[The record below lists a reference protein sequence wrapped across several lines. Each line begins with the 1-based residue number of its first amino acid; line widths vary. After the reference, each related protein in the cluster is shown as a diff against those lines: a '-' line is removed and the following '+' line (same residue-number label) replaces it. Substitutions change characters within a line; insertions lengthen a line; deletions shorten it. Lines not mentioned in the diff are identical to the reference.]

1 MPGVQRKGDF
11 NYFGGIITR
20 GDNSVLIN
28 GRPAAYPNIPVT
40 PHPPCSPK
48 GFIHC
53 IAVTRGG
60 SPSVF
65 VNKKPLLTSGDKD
78 LCGDGRFLSGSR
90 DVIAQGGGG
99 GIGIGTVV
107 SVARLI

>member
-1 MPGVQRKGDF
+1 
-11 NYFGGIITR
+11 
-20 GDNSVLIN
+20 
-28 GRPAAYPNIPVT
+28 
-40 PHPPCSPK
+40 
-48 GFIHC
+48 
-53 IAVTRGG
+53 
-60 SPSVF
+60 VF

-78 LCGDGRFLSGSR
+78 LCGDGRFVSGSR

>member
-11 NYFGGIITR
+11 NYFGGLITK
-20 GDNSVLIN
+20 GDNSVLAN
-28 GRPAAYPNIPVT
+28 GRPVAYPNILVT
-40 PHPPCSPK
+40 PHPPCPRSP
-48 GFIHC
+48 IHC
-53 IAVTRGG
+53 AAVTRGG

-65 VNKKPLLTSGDKD
+65 VNGRPLLTSGDKD
-78 LCGDGRFLSGSR
+78 LCGDSRFVSGSR

-107 SVARLI
+107 SAAGFL

>member
-11 NYFGGIITR
+11 NYFGGIITS

-40 PHPPCSPK
+40 PHPPCPK
-48 GFIHC
+48 GKIHC
-53 IAVTRGG
+53 VSVTRGG

-78 LCGDGRFLSGSR
+78 LCGDSRFVSGSR
-90 DVIAQGGGG
+90 DVIAVGGGG